1 MEWPHPV
8 LNPSGL
14 IRSLA
19 LTTYP
24 ALLLERTLRHVG
36 TPGPLCVLHDVVLAT
51 HPARLHRAPGPR
63 NTGFDFVGGRA
74 WRMALLP
81 RAYEL
86 LTLCSPEEPE
96 TAALAV
102 IGLILGGLAPG
113 GDLLGPP
120 PTRQTVARRLAA
132 LYAQWHD
139 EWTRFGLTSAEFA
152 RIRQISTQCAAPQVD
167 VPNPARGTTA
177 VLGKAAYAVDR
188 PGTVGTECDGVV
200 HLPTWADPDLAPEIA
215 RVHLE
220 RAVSSHKPPV
230 LHRLSVRTMAFA
242 STV

>member
-19 LTTYP
+19 
-24 ALLLERTLRHVG
+24 
-36 TPGPLCVLHDVVLAT
+36 
-51 HPARLHRAPGPR
+51 
-63 NTGFDFVGGRA
+63 
-74 WRMALLP
+74 
-81 RAYEL
+81 
-86 LTLCSPEEPE
+86 LCSPEEPE

-102 IGLILGGLAPG
+102 IGLILGGMAPG

-120 PTRQTVARRLAA
+120 PAPQTVVHRLAA

-167 VPNPARGTTA
+167 VPNPAWGRTA
-177 VLGKAAYAVDR
+177 VLRQAAYAVDR
-188 PGTVGTECDGVV
+188 PGAVGTECDGVV

-215 RVHLE
+215 RIHLE
-220 RAVSSHKPPV
+220 GAVISHKPPV
-230 LHRLSVRTMAFA
+230 VDRLSGRTLAFA
-242 STV
+242 SPV